1 MTKYSEFFKEV
12 IVDLFNN
19 GTKAKDL
26 SSVYGISEAMIYKWK
41 KLYTKDPKTGVN
53 EKQMQELK
61 KENKRLQLENEI
73 LKKAAAIFAQDPL

>member
-1 MTKYSEFFKEV
+1 MTKYSESFKEV

-26 SSVYGISEAMIYKWK
+26 SSVYSISEAMIYKWK